1 MSAGLSR
8 IGLPVGALLAGC
20 AALAVGAAPSALASS
35 GPAAAASNAASAASS
50 SARPAWAGGADD
62 AVFVQNDNLSGNEV
76 VVYQRAAD
84 GSLSLVR
91 GYATGGLGGQLDG
104 SVVDHLASQGS
115 LTYDAVH
122 HLLYAV
128 NAGSNTVSV
137 FAVDGLKLTLRQ
149 TVSSGGTFPVSV
161 AAHGGVV
168 YVLNAED
175 GGSVQGYRVV
185 NGRLVAVPAWNRALG
200 LESDGAPQ
208 FTHTPGQVGF
218 TADGRHLLVTTKAAG
233 NDVYVYGI
241 GLDGGPSRSVTVNAF
256 PGAVPF
262 AFVDAGRSQIA
273 LVEAGPSSVVTL
285 QVDADGT
292 LSTLSSFATGQ
303 AATCW
308 IAGSGDLLFASNAGS
323 ANETGLRLGA
333 GASLTGLGNTAT
345 DAGTVDAVASA
356 DGRNLYVQT
365 GGSGVVDSYTI
376 AANGSLTE
384 TGSVT
389 VPGAV
394 GGEGIAVG

>member
-20 AALAVGAAPSALASS
+20 AALAVGAAPAALASS
-35 GPAAAASNAASAASS
+35 GPGAAASTASS
-50 SARPAWAGGADD
+50 TVRPAWAGGADD

-84 GSLSLVR
+84 GSLSLVK

-149 TVSSGGTFPVSV
+149 TVSSGGTFPVSI

-168 YVLNAED
+168 YVLNAEN
-175 GGSVQGYRVV
+175 GGGIQGYRVA
-185 NGRLVAVPAWNRALG
+185 NGRLVAVSGWNRALG

-241 GLDGGPSRSVTVNAF
+241 GLDGAPSRSLTANSF

-262 AFVDAGRSQIA
+262 AFVDTGRSQIA
-273 LVEAGPSSVVTL
+273 LVEAGPSSVATL
-285 QVDADGT
+285 QVNADGT
-292 LSTLSSFATGQ
+292 LSALSSFATGQ

-308 IAGSGDLLFASNAGS
+308 IAASGDLLFASNAGS

-345 DAGTVDAVASA
+345 DAGTVDAAA
-356 DGRNLYVQT
+356 GPDGRNLYVQT
-365 GGSGVVDSYTI
+365 GGSGVVDAYTI

-384 TGSVT
+384 IGSVT
-389 VPGAV
+389 VPGGI
-394 GGEGIAVG
+394 GGEGITVG

>member
-1 MSAGLSR
+1 MSAGLFR
-8 IGLPVGALLAGC
+8 IGLPVGAVLTGC
-20 AALAVGAAPSALASS
+20 AALAVGAAPAALASS
-35 GPAAAASNAASAASS
+35 GPAAAASTASS
-50 SARPAWAGGADD
+50 TARPAWAVGADD
-62 AVFVQNDNLSGNEV
+62 AVFAQNDNLSGNRVE
-76 VVYQRAAD
+76 VYQRAAD
-84 GSLSLVR
+84 GSLSLVK

-137 FAVDGLKLTLRQ
+137 FAVDGLTLTLRQ
-149 TVSSGGTFPVSV
+149 TISSGGTFPVSV
-161 AAHGGVV
+161 AAYGGVV
-168 YVLNAED
+168 YVLNAEN
-175 GGSVQGYRVV
+175 GGSIQGYRVE
-185 NGRLVAVPAWNRALG
+185 NGRLAAVSGWNRALG

-241 GLDGGPSRSVTVNAF
+241 GLDGAPSRSLTVNAF

-262 AFVDAGRSQIA
+262 AFVNTGRSQIA
-273 LVEAGPSSVVTL
+273 LVEAGPSSVATL
-285 QVDADGT
+285 QVNADGT
-292 LSTLSSFATGQ
+292 LSALSSFLTGQ

-323 ANETGLRLGA
+323 ANVTGLRLGA
-333 GASLTGLGNTAT
+333 GASLTGLGSTAT
-345 DAGTVDAVASA
+345 DAGTVDAAAST

-365 GGSGVVDSYTI
+365 GGSGIVDAYTI

-384 TGSVT
+384 IGSVT
-389 VPGAV
+389 VPGGV